1 MLRKQHKPSKSR
13 SRRQSLG
20 RQRRSTAPSLKGMPT
35 SDSTAPELR
44 HDTLYHLDHDSTQLL
59 PTTAPSATPITAVLP
74 ITIKTNHLFPVDT
87 ETSSSV
93 RIESNRNESWYV
105 RSTAS
110 DNNTRPYSASSSD
123 SSSSS
128 SSSSSALVSYSNLSL
143 LNISSKM

>member
-59 PTTAPSATPITAVLP
+59 PTTAPSATPHGTYGLLQVIIIQDLILLHLLTLLHLP
-74 ITIKTNHLFPVDT
+74 LPPLLLLFHILIFPF
-87 ETSSSV
+87 
-93 RIESNRNESWYV
+93 
-105 RSTAS
+105 
-110 DNNTRPYSASSSD
+110 
-123 SSSSS
+123 
-128 SSSSSALVSYSNLSL
+128 
-143 LNISSKM
+143 

>member
-59 PTTAPSATPITAVLP
+59 PTTAPSATPHYRRTPYYHQNQPSI
-74 ITIKTNHLFPVDT
+74 
-87 ETSSSV
+87 SSRHRDMV
-93 RIESNRNESWYV
+93 R
-105 RSTAS
+105 TAS
-110 DNNTRPYSASSSD
+110 DNTRPYSASSSD
-123 SSSSS
+123 SSSTSG
-128 SSSSSALVSYSNLSL
+128 LVSYSKVSL
-143 LNISSKM
+143 LNISSNI